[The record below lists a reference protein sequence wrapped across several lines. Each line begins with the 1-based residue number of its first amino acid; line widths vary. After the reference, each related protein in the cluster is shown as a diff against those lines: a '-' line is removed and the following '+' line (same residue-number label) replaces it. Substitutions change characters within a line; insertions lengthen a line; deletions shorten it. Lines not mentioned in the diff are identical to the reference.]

1 MVERENIFPEGMPK
15 RIVKGHVLYTPVVTV
30 VPGKLVFVSG
40 ILSRNSKGEIVGK
53 GDMAAQIRQV
63 FENIKTALAAAG
75 ATMTD
80 IVKRQTFTTDIDA
93 YFENI
98 EARME
103 HGGDNLSTSTTV
115 EVRRLSHPDFLIE
128 VEVMAVIPQTSV
140 RPRLSTLSRRLRP
153 DEGDAD
159 LAAQPPDHPAF
170 PARCPCRRRSAD
182 GTGRAP
188 RRRRQ
193 TAGRPAWKCR

>member
-1 MVERENIFPEGMPK
+1 MVERQNIFPEGMPK

-93 YFENI
+93 YFDNI

-128 VEVMAVIPQTSV
+128 VEVMAVIPQS
-140 RPRLSTLSRRLRP
+140 
-153 DEGDAD
+153 
-159 LAAQPPDHPAF
+159 
-170 PARCPCRRRSAD
+170 
-182 GTGRAP
+182 
-188 RRRRQ
+188 
-193 TAGRPAWKCR
+193 